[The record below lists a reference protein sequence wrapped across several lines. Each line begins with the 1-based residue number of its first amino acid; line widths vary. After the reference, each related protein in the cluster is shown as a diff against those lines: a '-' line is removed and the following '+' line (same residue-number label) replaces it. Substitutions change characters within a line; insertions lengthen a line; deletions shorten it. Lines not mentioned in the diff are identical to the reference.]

1 MRPRT
6 RAPPHNCSDEKCL
19 VKTTTPSGK
28 HRFNMRAKNN
38 QVIDTSQNY
47 ESEAACENAMQ
58 AIARAAESA
67 TVVDV
72 TK

>member
-1 MRPRT
+1 MQN
-6 RAPPHNCSDEKCL
+6 NCSDEKCL

-38 QVIDTSQNY
+38 QVIDTSRNY
-47 ESEAACENAMQ
+47 ESEAACEKGMQ
-58 AIARAAESA
+58 AIPRAAEGA
-67 TVVDV
+67 TVVDL